1 MFKNKLYLYIKL
13 MRLDSPIGILLLM
26 WPPFW
31 VIVFSNEG
39 NIYNIISLVFLAG
52 VIMTRTIGCVVND
65 FFDKNFDKEVF
76 RTKNRPYASNLISK
90 KEVILIFLFLS
101 FINLSLLL
109 FLNIKTIYIALTA
122 IIFIIT
128 YPLTKRFFIAP
139 QIFLGFTFAISTLMA
154 HTAVT
159 NTYPSLIIWIL
170 FFATIIWVT
179 TFDTMYAMADKA
191 DDIKIGINSTAI
203 LFGNKDRI
211 IIAFLQSVFYS
222 IFVYI
227 GYIKDYSYVFY
238 FFHFI
243 AFILGVYNQLLI
255 KNSKPKFCIMA
266 FKNNQYIGFLIFM
279 GIYGEYIL

>member
-13 MRLDSPIGILLLM
+13 MRLDSPIGILLLI

-109 FLNIKTIYIALTA
+109 FLNIKTIYIALIA

-238 FFHFI
+238 FFLFI

>member
-1 MFKNKLYLYIKL
+1 
-13 MRLDSPIGILLLM
+13 MRLDSPIGILLLI

-109 FLNIKTIYIALTA
+109 FLNIKTIYIALIA

-238 FFHFI
+238 FFLFI
-243 AFILGVYNQLLI
+243 ALILGVYNQLLI
-255 KNSKPKFCIMA
+255 KNSKPKLCIMA
-266 FKNNQYIGFLIFM
+266 FKNNQYIGFLIFL